1 MVRLKPDSK
10 YGVLGVFM
18 KKAGRLIFYLISVLI
33 IGCNKEDIGV
43 DDPVIFDFNFVTGTQ
58 NWESFF
64 SDYPVGEEEF
74 YELTF
79 EYSCLPEPLD
89 QNTKALKISGNNH
102 SDDLFSA
109 LYRKFDNLKPN
120 HTYSITFDLEL
131 ASNAPTNAAG
141 VGGSPDLALGG
152 GGINYPPE
160 NSLDDINHYR
170 PNFESQLQSGLSN
183 QIFKVLGTIGVSD
196 EIPTPF
202 MLINRN
208 NLSDPINIS
217 TNSDGEIWLMI
228 ATDSGFE
235 STTTLFYKSIR
246 IKFE

>member
-1 MVRLKPDSK
+1 MR
-10 YGVLGVFM
+10 
-18 KKAGRLIFYLISVLI
+18 KAGLLFLISILMLD
-33 IGCNKEDIGV
+33 CSKEDNLIL
-43 DDPVIFDFNFVTGTQ
+43 FDFNFPSGEQ

-64 SDYPVGEEEF
+64 SDYPVGEEAF

-79 EYSCLPEPLD
+79 EYCCLPEPLD
-89 QNTKALKISGNNH
+89 QNIKALKISGNNH

-109 LYRKFDNLKPN
+109 IFRRFDNLTPN

-131 ASNAPTNAAG
+131 ASNAPIGASG
-141 VGGSPDLALGG
+141 VGGSPDLALGA

-160 NSLDDINHYR
+160 NNVDELNHYR
-170 PNFESQLQSGLSN
+170 PNFESELQSGISN
-183 QIFKVLGTIGVSD
+183 HVLKVLGTIGVSD

-202 MLINRN
+202 MLITRN
-208 NLSDPINIS
+208 NLSNPIAIT
-217 TNSDGEIWLMI
+217 TNSNGEVWLMI

-235 STTTLFYKSIR
+235 STTTLFYKSIK